1 MKRADEIGHDK
12 IWSRALSGRIRL
24 CLIAVA
30 AMDGVWEMVRLIVGW
45 MELRK
50 DDKHEFLKSLQEE
63 TMRLKLE
70 RRDAESRI
78 NAIDR
83 LM

>member
-1 MKRADEIGHDK
+1 MPWEDGSIGEITDAWK
-12 IWSRALSGRIRL
+12 DRL
-24 CLIAVA
+24 QQSFEKYL
-30 AMDGVWEMVRLIVGW
+30 
-45 MELRK
+45 
-50 DDKHEFLKSLQEE
+50 FFQEE

-70 RRDAESRI
+70 RRDAEARI

>member
-1 MKRADEIGHDK
+1 
-12 IWSRALSGRIRL
+12 
-24 CLIAVA
+24 
-30 AMDGVWEMVRLIVGW
+30 MDGVWEMIRLIVGW
-45 MELRK
+45 VELRK
-50 DDKHEFLKSLQEE
+50 DDEHEFLKSLQEE